1 MIEKDKSVF
10 ALLMASSLAGVAFC
24 ASHLLNAW
32 LFQAI
37 AISDHISLIYLP
49 AFFRLFNVLVLGLLW
64 GTLGTAIGGVLLL
77 AWSQD
82 ATLWIGLFNMCV
94 SAGVAAIS
102 VVLLQMLLRRRLSIT
117 RLGDL
122 LKLSVLYALMN
133 ALMHH
138 VLWTVVDPSQL
149 LYPSQVFEMM
159 LGDLFGAM
167 LGAWLLRVLAR
178 NTGLIKL
185 VRARNNAYR

>member
-24 ASHLLNAW
+24 ASHLLNGW

-49 AFFRLFNVLVLGLLW
+49 AFFRLFNVLVLGLFW

-82 ATLWIGLFNMCV
+82 ATLWISLFNMCV

-167 LGAWLLRVLAR
+167 LGAWLLRLLAR

>member
-64 GTLGTAIGGVLLL
+64 GTLGTAIGGILLL

-82 ATLWIGLFNMCV
+82 ATLWISLFNMCV

-185 VRARNNAYR
+185 VRARNNA

>member
-64 GTLGTAIGGVLLL
+64 GTLGTAIGGILLL

-82 ATLWIGLFNMCV
+82 ATLWISLFNMCV

-133 ALMHH
+133 AVMHH
-138 VLWTVVDPSQL
+138 LLWTVVDPSQL

-178 NTGLIKL
+178 STGLIKL
-185 VRARNNAYR
+185 VRARNSAYR

>member
-10 ALLMASSLAGVAFC
+10 ALFAASSLAGVLFC
-24 ASHLLNAW
+24 TSHLLNDW
-32 LFQAI
+32 LFQSV

-77 AWSQD
+77 TWTHD
-82 ATLWIGLFNMCV
+82 ATVWIGLLNIGV

-117 RLGDL
+117 RLNDL
-122 LKLSVLYALMN
+122 LRLSVLYALMN

-138 VLWTVVDPSQL
+138 VLWSVVDPSQL
-149 LYPSQVFEMM
+149 LYPRQVFEMM
-159 LGDLFGAM
+159 LGDLGGAV
-167 LGAWLLRVLAR
+167 LGAWLLRLLAR
-178 NTGLIKL
+178 NTALIKHI
-185 VRARNNAYR
+185 RARNNAFR

>member
-1 MIEKDKSVF
+1 MIEKDKSIF
-10 ALLMASSLAGVAFC
+10 ALFVASSLAGVVFC

-32 LFQAI
+32 LFQAF

-49 AFFRLFNVLVLGLLW
+49 AFFRLFNVLVLGLMW

-77 AWSQD
+77 AWTHD
-82 ATLWIGLFNMCV
+82 ATLSISLLNMCV

-117 RLGDL
+117 RLNDL
-122 LKLSVLYALMN
+122 LLLSVLYALMN

-149 LYPSQVFEMM
+149 LYPRQVFEMM
-159 LGDLFGAM
+159 LGDLGGAV
-167 LGAWLLRVLAR
+167 LGAWLLRLFAR
-178 NTGLIKL
+178 NTALIKL
-185 VRARNNAYR
+185 IRARNSAYR

>member
-49 AFFRLFNVLVLGLLW
+49 AFFRLFNVLVLGLFW

-82 ATLWIGLFNMCV
+82 ATLWISLLNMCV
-94 SAGVAAIS
+94 SAGVAATS

>member
-1 MIEKDKSVF
+1 MIEKDRSVF
-10 ALLMASSLAGVAFC
+10 ALFVASSLAGVLFC

-77 AWSQD
+77 AWTHD
-82 ATLWIGLFNMCV
+82 ATLWIGLFNICV

-102 VVLLQMLLRRRLSIT
+102 VVLLQVLLRRRLSIT
-117 RLGDL
+117 RLNDL
-122 LKLSVLYALMN
+122 LLLSVLYALMN

-138 VLWTVVDPSQL
+138 VLWSVVDPSQL
-149 LYPSQVFEMM
+149 LYPRQVLEMM
-159 LGDLFGAM
+159 LGDLGGAV
-167 LGAWLLRVLAR
+167 LGAWVLRLLAR
-178 NTGLIKL
+178 NTALIQRI
-185 VRARNNAYR
+185 RARNSAYR

>member
-10 ALLMASSLAGVAFC
+10 ALFIASSLAGVAFC

-49 AFFRLFNVLVLGLLW
+49 AFFRLFNVLVLGLFW

-82 ATLWIGLFNMCV
+82 ATLWISLFNMCV

-102 VVLLQMLLRRRLSIT
+102 LVLLQMLLRRRLSIT

-122 LKLSVLYALMN
+122 FKLSLLYALMN

-149 LYPSQVFEMM
+149 LYPGQVFEMM

-167 LGAWLLRVLAR
+167 LGAWLLRLLAR

>member
-10 ALLMASSLAGVAFC
+10 ALFAASSLAGVAFC
-24 ASHLLNAW
+24 ASHLINAW
-32 LFQAI
+32 LFQSV

-49 AFFRLFNVLVLGLLW
+49 AFFRLFNVLVLGLMW

-77 AWSQD
+77 AWTHD
-82 ATLWIGLFNMCV
+82 ATLSISLLNMCV

-117 RLGDL
+117 RLNDL
-122 LKLSVLYALMN
+122 LLLSVLYALMN

-138 VLWTVVDPSQL
+138 VLWTLVDPSQL
-149 LYPSQVFEMM
+149 LYPRQVFEMM
-159 LGDLFGAM
+159 LGDLGGAV
-167 LGAWLLRVLAR
+167 LGAWLLRLLAR
-178 NTGLIKL
+178 NTALIKL
-185 VRARNNAYR
+185 IRARKNAYR

>member
-10 ALLMASSLAGVAFC
+10 ALFIASSLAGVVFC
-24 ASHLLNAW
+24 AIHLLNAW

-49 AFFRLFNVLVLGLLW
+49 AFCRLFNVLVLGLFW
-64 GTLGTAIGGVLLL
+64 GTLGTAIGGILLL

-82 ATLWIGLFNMCV
+82 ATLWISLFNLCV

-117 RLGDL
+117 RLSDL
-122 LKLSVLYALMN
+122 FKLSVLYALMN

-138 VLWTVVDPSQL
+138 LVWTVVDPSQL

-167 LGAWLLRVLAR
+167 LGAWLLLVLAR
-178 NTGLIKL
+178 NTGLIEL

>member
-1 MIEKDKSVF
+1 MIEKDKSIF
-10 ALLMASSLAGVAFC
+10 ALFVASGLAGVVFC

-49 AFFRLFNVLVLGLLW
+49 AFFRLFNVLVLGLFW

-82 ATLWIGLFNMCV
+82 ATLWISLFNMCV

>member
-82 ATLWIGLFNMCV
+82 ATLWISLFNMCV

>member
-10 ALLMASSLAGVAFC
+10 ALFIASSLAGVSFC
-24 ASHLLNAW
+24 ASHLLNGW

-49 AFFRLFNVLVLGLLW
+49 AFFRLFNVLVLGLFW

-82 ATLWIGLFNMCV
+82 ATLWISLFNMCV

-167 LGAWLLRVLAR
+167 LGAWLLRLLAR

-185 VRARNNAYR
+185 VRARNKAYR

>member
-10 ALLMASSLAGVAFC
+10 ALFAASSLAGVAFC

-49 AFFRLFNVLVLGLLW
+49 AFFRLFNVLVLGLMW

-77 AWSQD
+77 AWTHD
-82 ATLWIGLFNMCV
+82 ATLSISLLNMCV

-117 RLGDL
+117 RLNDL
-122 LKLSVLYALMN
+122 LLLSVLYALMN

-138 VLWTVVDPSQL
+138 VLWTLVDPSQL
-149 LYPSQVFEMM
+149 LYPRQVFEMM
-159 LGDLFGAM
+159 LGDLGGAV
-167 LGAWLLRVLAR
+167 LGAWLLRLLSR
-178 NTGLIKL
+178 NTALIKL
-185 VRARNNAYR
+185 IRARKNAYR

>member
-49 AFFRLFNVLVLGLLW
+49 AFFRLFNVLVLGLFW

-82 ATLWIGLFNMCV
+82 ATLWISLFNMCV

-167 LGAWLLRVLAR
+167 LGAWLLRLLAR

-185 VRARNNAYR
+185 VRARNKAYR

>member
-37 AISDHISLIYLP
+37 AISDPISLIYLP

-82 ATLWIGLFNMCV
+82 ATLWSSLFNMCV

-149 LYPSQVFEMM
+149 LYPGQVFEMM

>member
-10 ALLMASSLAGVAFC
+10 ALLMASSFAGVAFC

-32 LFQAI
+32 LFQAV

-49 AFFRLFNVLVLGLLW
+49 AFFRLFNVLVLGLFW

-82 ATLWIGLFNMCV
+82 ATLWIGLLNICV

>member
-1 MIEKDKSVF
+1 MIEKDRSVF
-10 ALLMASSLAGVAFC
+10 ALFVASSLAGVLFC

-77 AWSQD
+77 AWTHD
-82 ATLWIGLFNMCV
+82 ATLWIGLFNICV
-94 SAGVAAIS
+94 SAGVAAVS
-102 VVLLQMLLRRRLSIT
+102 VVLLQVLLRRRLSIT
-117 RLGDL
+117 RLNDL
-122 LKLSVLYALMN
+122 LLLSVLYALMN

-138 VLWTVVDPSQL
+138 VLWTIVDPSQL
-149 LYPSQVFEMM
+149 LYPRQVFEMM
-159 LGDLFGAM
+159 LGDLGGAV
-167 LGAWLLRVLAR
+167 LGAWLLRLMAR
-178 NTGLIKL
+178 NTALIKL
-185 VRARNNAYR
+185 IRARNSAYR

>member
-64 GTLGTAIGGVLLL
+64 GTLGTAIGGILLL

-82 ATLWIGLFNMCV
+82 ATLWISLFNMCV

-133 ALMHH
+133 AVMHH
-138 VLWTVVDPSQL
+138 LLWTVVDPSQL

-167 LGAWLLRVLAR
+167 LGAWLLRVIAR
-178 NTGLIKL
+178 STGLIKL
-185 VRARNNAYR
+185 VRARNSAYR

>member
-10 ALLMASSLAGVAFC
+10 AFLAAASLAGVLYC
-24 ASHLLNAW
+24 ASHLLNGW
-32 LFQAI
+32 VFQAI

-64 GTLGTAIGGVLLL
+64 GTVGTAIGGILLL
-77 AWSQD
+77 AWSND
-82 ATLWIGLFNMCV
+82 ATLWISLLNMCV

-102 VVLLQMLLRRRLSIT
+102 VVLLQILLRRRLSIT

-122 LKLSVLYALMN
+122 VMLSLLYALMN

-138 VLWTVVDPSQL
+138 VLWSIADPAQL
-149 LYPSQVFEMM
+149 LYPNQLFEMA
-159 LGDLFGAM
+159 LGDLSGAV
-167 LGAWLLRVLAR
+167 LGAWLLRLVAR
-178 NTGLIKL
+178 NTALINR
-185 VRARNNAYR
+185 VRARNSAYH

>member
-10 ALLMASSLAGVAFC
+10 ALVVASCLAGVAFC
-24 ASHLLNAW
+24 ASHLLNGW

-37 AISDHISLIYLP
+37 TVSDHISLIYLP
-49 AFFRLFNVLVLGLLW
+49 AFFRLFNVLVLGLVW

-82 ATLWIGLFNMCV
+82 ATLWISVLNMCV
-94 SAGVAAIS
+94 SAIVAAIS
-102 VVLLQMLLRRRLSIT
+102 VVLIQMLLRRRLSIT

-122 LKLSVLYALMN
+122 LMLSLLYALMN

-138 VLWTVVDPSQL
+138 LLWTVADPSQL
-149 LYPSQVFEMM
+149 LYPGQIFEMV
-159 LGDLFGAM
+159 LGDFNGAI
-167 LGAWLLRVLAR
+167 LGAWLLRWLAR
-178 NTGLIKL
+178 NTALVKLI
-185 VRARNNAYR
+185 RARNNAYR

>member
-1 MIEKDKSVF
+1 
-10 ALLMASSLAGVAFC
+10 
-24 ASHLLNAW
+24 
-32 LFQAI
+32 
-37 AISDHISLIYLP
+37 
-49 AFFRLFNVLVLGLLW
+49 
-64 GTLGTAIGGVLLL
+64 
-77 AWSQD
+77 
-82 ATLWIGLFNMCV
+82 
-94 SAGVAAIS
+94 
-102 VVLLQMLLRRRLSIT
+102 
-117 RLGDL
+117 
-122 LKLSVLYALMN
+122 MN

>member
-1 MIEKDKSVF
+1 MIEKDKSIF
-10 ALLMASSLAGVAFC
+10 ALFVASSLAGIVFC

-64 GTLGTAIGGVLLL
+64 GTLGTAIGGILLL
-77 AWSQD
+77 TWSHD
-82 ATLWIGLFNMCV
+82 ATLSISLLNMCV

-117 RLGDL
+117 RLNDL
-122 LKLSVLYALMN
+122 LLLSVLYALMN

-138 VLWTVVDPSQL
+138 VLWTLVDPSQL
-149 LYPSQVFEMM
+149 LYPRQVFEMM
-159 LGDLFGAM
+159 LGDLGGAV
-167 LGAWLLRVLAR
+167 LGAWLLRLIAR
-178 NTGLIKL
+178 NTALIQRI
-185 VRARNNAYR
+185 RARNSAYR

>member
-10 ALLMASSLAGVAFC
+10 ALFAASSLAGVAFC

-49 AFFRLFNVLVLGLLW
+49 AFFRLFNVLVLGLMW

-77 AWSQD
+77 AWTHD
-82 ATLWIGLFNMCV
+82 ATLSISLLNMCV

-102 VVLLQMLLRRRLSIT
+102 VVLLQMMLRRRLSIT
-117 RLGDL
+117 RLNDL
-122 LKLSVLYALMN
+122 LLLSVLYALMN

-138 VLWTVVDPSQL
+138 VLWTLVDPSQL
-149 LYPSQVFEMM
+149 LYPRQVFEMM
-159 LGDLFGAM
+159 LGDLGGAV
-167 LGAWLLRVLAR
+167 LGAWLLRLLSR
-178 NTGLIKL
+178 NTALIKL
-185 VRARNNAYR
+185 IRARKNAYR

>member
-49 AFFRLFNVLVLGLLW
+49 AFFRLFNVLVLGLFW

-82 ATLWIGLFNMCV
+82 ATLWISLFNMCV

-167 LGAWLLRVLAR
+167 LGAWLLRLLAR